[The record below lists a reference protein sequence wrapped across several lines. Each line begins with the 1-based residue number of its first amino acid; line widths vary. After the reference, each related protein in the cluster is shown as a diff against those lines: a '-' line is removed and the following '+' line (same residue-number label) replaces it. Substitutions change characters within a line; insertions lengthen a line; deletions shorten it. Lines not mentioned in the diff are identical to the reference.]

1 MTPIDDEHGAGAG
14 RMPDERQAA
23 ELATLRPRQPSAG
36 LRARI
41 AAELPARPAVAGR
54 PRAGFGERLAWAVA
68 GAAAAAVVIL
78 LPRGV
83 TPPPASQVTR
93 VAPAPMAASQ
103 PDAPPAVTE
112 ESIAWSDEGVR
123 FLDDVTPARILRRR
137 VVERHAAGD
146 GRAPV
151 RLPREDLILLPVA
164 IR

>member
-1 MTPIDDEHGAGAG
+1 MTPIDDEHEAGAG

-54 PRAGFGERLAWAVA
+54 PWAGFGERLAWAVA
-68 GAAAAAVVIL
+68 GAAAVVIL

-83 TPPPASQVTR
+83 TPSAASQVTR

-146 GRAPV
+146 GRATV